1 MNDTFFIKRFCIE
14 FNEQIVLALILKWP
28 SFTDQQVF
36 YLCKFPENVNPAL
49 QIRAS
54 QQSITANLPPLT
66 AHIYHVMIIVTSD
79 FSKKSFFYYY
89 YFLKIIFNDLKLVF
103 LVFKPHRA
111 NLFSFYIYS
120 FLTPCFLIILC
131 INALHLSVFS
141 TACKYT
147 EWVSFLFACFTMYIN
162 ALYLLYFSH
171 H

>member
-28 SFTDQQVF
+28 YFWVQKVGKLRWSFTDQQVF

-49 QIRAS
+49 QIRAN
-54 QQSITANLPPLT
+54 QLSITANLRPLT
-66 AHIYHVMIIVTSD
+66 ANIYHVMIIVTSD
-79 FSKKSFFYYY
+79 FSKKSFYYYY

-131 INALHLSVFS
+131 INALHLSV
-141 TACKYT
+141 
-147 EWVSFLFACFTMYIN
+147 LFHCM
-162 ALYLLYFSH
+162 
-171 H
+171 